1 MTRVSVY
8 KIVVV
13 AVFVVVFICLFSFER
28 KVCEIKC
35 SKERSEKERKEA
47 RLVFFF
53 SCGDYS
59 CVDLSLAIEVTHS
72 HQISKQKN
80 FPIKKKKSWKIV
92 TWVGDEPRSSRRV
105 ADVVVVV
112 VAKNKLEKRFT
123 FGAR

>member
-1 MTRVSVY
+1 MSVY

-53 SCGDYS
+53 LVVIIHVLTS
-59 CVDLSLAIEVTHS
+59 HS
-72 HQISKQKN
+72 
-80 FPIKKKKSWKIV
+80 
-92 TWVGDEPRSSRRV
+92 RSR
-105 ADVVVVV
+105 
-112 VAKNKLEKRFT
+112 
-123 FGAR
+123 